1 MSSVSGASSSGASS
15 LAVDQPEE
23 TWQDWEE
30 DESEG
35 FKSLFG
41 DARFPSLDGV
51 LAHDAE
57 AHGFNLR
64 QYRAQLGLDQLGTI
78 RLINYVRTAAAAGE
92 DPLPALAAAAG
103 GGAAPWED
111 DRYLQPALMD
121 DELMLHDWEE
131 EDETEAGTGGGSALG
146 AAAATAAGS
155 SGAAVGA
162 APELAALR
170 RENQALRGMVEA
182 LRSAVLQHDEG
193 MRELVAEAQGG
204 GSSAGASTSAAASAP
219 QQQGQQQQAAEQPR
233 DEAAKRIDDSYFDSY
248 STFDIHREMLADKAR
263 TEAYRD
269 ALEKNPSLL
278 RGARVL
284 DVGCGTGILSMFA
297 ARGGAAAVV
306 GIDGSAAI
314 AKFARANVEANG
326 LAASA
331 GGPVT
336 IVSSKVEELAALPLP
351 AGAAGTAGTA
361 SKQQF
366 GDQQQSGAQQAQ
378 QQAQQAQQQVDV
390 LVSEWM
396 GYALL
401 FESML
406 DSVLHARD
414 RWLRPGGAVLP
425 DIARIYLAA
434 ASEAASGLDFW
445 RDVYGFSMG
454 AVRDSLWDDALKR
467 AVVRVVSPQH
477 LLSEPL
483 CLQSFDLATMKPSD
497 QDFTA
502 PFRLTVGAG
511 PQRCG
516 ALVLWFDTLF
526 SDRFCKDHPVE
537 LSTSPYGPQTHW
549 VQTVL
554 LLKQP
559 VEMVPPAAAAAAP
572 PGAAVAL
579 AGQLSMTRSRQT
591 HRSLDIVLRY
601 APQYADGTAGE
612 EQVCI
617 YGMGVEA

>member
-1 MSSVSGASSSGASS
+1 MSSASDASSSEASS
-15 LAVDQPEE
+15 LAGDQPEE

-35 FKSLFG
+35 FKSLFDG
-41 DARFPSLDGV
+41 TRFPSLEEV
-51 LAHDAE
+51 LAHDDE
-57 AHGFNLR
+57 AHAFDLR
-64 QYRAQLGLDQLGTI
+64 KYRRQLELDQLGTI
-78 RLINYVRTAAAAGE
+78 QLINYVRVAAAAG
-92 DPLPALAAAAG
+92 DNPLPALAAAAS

-131 EDETEAGTGGGSALG
+131 EDEAEGG
-146 AAAATAAGS
+146 AASSGTLPSSSTATAAAGPDPGS
-155 SGAAVGA
+155 EV
-162 APELAALR
+162 AALR
-170 RENQALRGMVEA
+170 QENEALRGMVEA
-182 LRSAVLQHDEG
+182 LRCVVLQHDEG
-193 MRELVAEAQGG
+193 VRELVVEAQGSAAG
-204 GSSAGASTSAAASAP
+204 AGASAAAP
-219 QQQGQQQQAAEQPR
+219 PLEQQQQQQQQQQEQQQGTKPK

-248 STFDIHREMLADKAR
+248 STFDIHREMLADRAR

-284 DVGCGTGILSMFA
+284 DVGCGTAILSMFA
-297 ARGGAAAVV
+297 ARGGASSVV

-314 AKFARANVEANG
+314 AAFARANVEANG
-326 LAASA
+326 LAAST
-331 GGPVT
+331 GGPIT
-336 IVSSKVEELAALPLP
+336 IVSSKVEELAALPEP
-351 AGAAGTAGTA
+351 AGAAGAAGEPPA
-361 SKQQF
+361 GEQQ
-366 GDQQQSGAQQAQ
+366 GAAQQAQ
-378 QQAQQAQQQVDV
+378 RLQQVDV

-425 DIARIYLAA
+425 DIARLYVAA

-445 RDVYGFSMG
+445 RDVYGFSME
-454 AVRDSLWDDALKR
+454 AVRDSLRGDALKR
-467 AVVRVVSPQH
+467 AVVRAVSPQH

-483 CLQSFDLATMKPSD
+483 RLHTFDLAAMRPSD

-511 PQRCG
+511 PQRCA

-526 SDRFCKDHPVE
+526 SDRFCKEHPVE
-537 LSTSPYGPQTHW
+537 LSTSPYSPQTHW

-559 VEMVPPAAAAAAP
+559 VETVPPAAAAGAQ

-612 EQVCI
+612 EQVCM